1 MLFDVV
7 DVHPRHVDG
16 HVLRWVAARWGIR
29 LAGGEGFRAIH
40 RLLDSEVEYRRMEA
54 FALGDLDER
63 FDFVYCCGILHR
75 VENPLG
81 LLPVLRGRTVSG
93 GSVLIETYG
102 VGPEHKD
109 GASIRVSQLGRC
121 TKATSSCTGD
131 SGSLVSS
138 GLRGSRASP
147 RSRRC
152 TPWRSTV
159 TRGSSGDSSPDRR
172 RSASSPLLH
181 SLVADS

>member
-7 DVHPRHVDG
+7 DVHPRHLDG

-29 LAGGEGFRAIH
+29 LAGGESFRAIH
-40 RLLDSEVEYRRMEA
+40 RLLDSEVEYRRMDA

-81 LLPVLRGRTVSG
+81 LLRVLRGRTVSG

-109 GASIRVSQLGRC
+109 GASIRVSQPGEVYEGDEFVYWGFGV
-121 TKATSSCTGD
+121 TGLERLARIAGF
-131 SGSLVSS
+131 SEV
-138 GLRGSRASP
+138 AP
-147 RSRRC
+147 
-152 TPWRSTV
+152 
-159 TRGSSGDSSPDRR
+159 
-172 RSASSPLLH
+172 LH
-181 SLVADS
+181 SVEVDGHPRIIGRLVA